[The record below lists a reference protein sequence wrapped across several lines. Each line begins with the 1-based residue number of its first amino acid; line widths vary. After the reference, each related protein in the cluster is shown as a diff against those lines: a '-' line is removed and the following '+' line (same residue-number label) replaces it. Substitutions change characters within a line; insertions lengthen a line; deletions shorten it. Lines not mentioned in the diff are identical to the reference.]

1 MVSQKKVNDICFQII
16 GCAIEVNKNLGAGLL
31 ESVYQACLIQEL
43 RLAGLV
49 VSEQVEL
56 PITYKNVLL
65 QKTFRL
71 DILVENLVIVE
82 LKSVLYLDPVF
93 SAQLLTYLK
102 ISKKPKGL
110 LINFNSNNITK
121 NVVHLVTDSFAELPK
136 I

>member
-82 LKSVLYLDPVF
+82 LKSVLYLDPIF